1 MPTIAIVD
9 FEKHSLNVNAIG
21 GYHSESGTLYINS
34 KYDTPQKIPDFRNK
48 VRGRFANTTEY
59 APYLHELGHK
69 YYEDC
74 INAIVK
80 SQEIKYDEA
89 KKMIDLKIY
98 NYVEQKSAKRQSLK
112 DLLSVYAM
120 NGYNHQKYTEVI
132 AECFSVGNN
141 NIIAQELLRLI
152 GGA

>member
-1 MPTIAIVD
+1 
-9 FEKHSLNVNAIG
+9 
-21 GYHSESGTLYINS
+21 
-34 KYDTPQKIPDFRNK
+34 
-48 VRGRFANTTEY
+48 
-59 APYLHELGHK
+59 
-69 YYEDC
+69 
-74 INAIVK
+74 
-80 SQEIKYDEA
+80 
-89 KKMIDLKIY
+89 MIDLKIY

>member
-1 MPTIAIVD
+1 MAEKSLQKIQDGLPKGFEMPTIAIVD

-34 KYDTPQKIPDFRNK
+34 KYDTPQKILDFINK

-80 SQEIKYDEA
+80 SQEIKYD
-89 KKMIDLKIY
+89 
-98 NYVEQKSAKRQSLK
+98 
-112 DLLSVYAM
+112 
-120 NGYNHQKYTEVI
+120 
-132 AECFSVGNN
+132 
-141 NIIAQELLRLI
+141 LI
-152 GGA
+152 FDSYKEK